1 MVMVNKV
8 MLTNYIT
15 KKGGGGG
22 YIYKIESLRS
32 ENVEPPW

>member
-22 YIYKIESLRS
+22 VHLQNREPS
-32 ENVEPPW
+32 E